1 MKSKQVILDK
11 HMDSNFSLHKKKHEP
26 KEAKWE
32 YLRLADDMKLVVKE
46 MKERALAEQVEAEAK
61 KAKADARAGDVQ
73 FMMMDPLAREF

>member
-1 MKSKQVILDK
+1 
-11 HMDSNFSLHKKKHEP
+11 MDSNFSLHKKKHEP

-61 KAKADARAGDVQ
+61 KEKADARAADVQ
-73 FMMMDPLAREF
+73 FMTMDPLAREF